1 MPDSCCAFG
10 CANRRK
16 RGDKSLSFYRI
27 PFGKRSLDP
36 THPDYVPSVFCYKKT
51 LATSEK
57 KLARF
62 QRIQDRRKRKKELR
76 TDETIEEPGSPGTTE
91 AKMEFTRD
99 KEIQTDPTPN
109 VQQLQE
115 EIVKLRADLLIAK
128 NTSIQ
133 QQSSNTRSPSEA
145 MSFASIKDNSS
156 LSALQLKRISHCVL
170 RENLKIALVS

>member
-156 LSALQLKRISHCVL
+156 L
-170 RENLKIALVS
+170 